1 MQATGILTRVQLSRR
16 NLLKATG
23 AGGALLLTVQLPL
36 LATKAMAAAPQD
48 EVPATF
54 NAVVRI
60 GADDVVTLVMPRVE
74 MGQGTY
80 TALSMLIAEELEVD
94 LAEVRLEHAPA
105 DDKLYALP
113 GSSVQVTGGSNSVR
127 TAWLPMRQAGAA
139 ARLMLVSAAAQN
151 WSVEASASRAEDGS
165 VIHTPTGRR
174 LRYGELAAR
183 AARLPVPAE
192 IPLKD
197 RTRFRKIGGDQKRLD
212 GPEKVNGIARF
223 GIDVQMP
230 GLRVAT
236 VAASPVPGGRVKRVN
251 AEAAR
256 QVRGV
261 HQVVRLDD
269 VVAVV
274 ADHMGAARK
283 GLAAAQIQWDDG
295 PAAHYSTQAMIDEL
309 ARASQQDG
317 ATARKEGDVA
327 AARATVGARTIEA
340 VYQQPLLAQ
349 APMEPMN
356 CTVRLGADGCEIWL
370 GTQVPTRAQ
379 AAAAQA
385 AGLPVDKVQV
395 HNHLLG
401 GGFGR
406 RLDADYVTQAV
417 RIAREVKDPVKVVW
431 TREEDMQ
438 HSTYRPYHYNRLSA
452 TLDAQGRPI
461 AWHHR
466 VTGSSIIARYAPAGF
481 KNGLDTDAI
490 RDAAGPY
497 EFPNLLV
504 QYVRQD
510 PPPGLLTGWWRGVGH
525 MQNAIPVESFIDE
538 LARAAGQDAI
548 AFRKPLLARH
558 PRALKVLEVV
568 AEKSGWGTPLPRGR
582 GRGLAFTLSFRTYA
596 AQVVEVSVDA
606 EGNVKPERVIT
617 VVDCGQVVSPG
628 TVEAQVQ
635 GGIVFGLSAV
645 LFGNISIKDGR
656 VEQSNFHDYRVLR
669 MNEMP
674 VMETHVIPSTE
685 DPTGIGEISTV
696 VITPAV
702 LNAIHDATG
711 RRIRRL
717 PMSPA
722 DFEEWSL
729 TRADPAS
736 VSSSTATDAALPP
749 QPRPHRFGH

>member
-1 MQATGILTRVQLSRR
+1 MQDAELLSRVRLSRR
-16 NLLKATG
+16 SLLKAAG
-23 AGGALLLTVQLPL
+23 AGGALLLSVQLPL
-36 LATKAMAAAPQD
+36 LAKKAIAAEPEDAAPT
-48 EVPATF
+48 TF

-80 TALSMLIAEELEVD
+80 TAVPMLIAEELEVD
-94 LAEVRLEHAPA
+94 LAQVRLEHAPA

-113 GSSVQVTGGSNSVR
+113 GGGVQVTGGSNSVR
-127 TAWLPMRQAGAA
+127 TSWLPMRQAGAA
-139 ARLMLVSAAAQN
+139 ARMMLVAAAAQA
-151 WSVEASASRAEDGS
+151 WGVDASACRAETGS
-165 VIHTPTGRR
+165 VVHTPSARR

-183 AARLPVPAE
+183 AAELPVPDE

-197 RTRFRKIGGDQKRLD
+197 RAQFRMIGGDQKRLD
-212 GPEKVNGIARF
+212 GPEKVNGTARF
-223 GIDVQMP
+223 GIDVQLP
-230 GLRVAT
+230 GLLVAT
-236 VAASPVPGGRVKRVN
+236 VAASPVPGGRVKSVN
-251 AEAAR
+251 TEAA
-256 QVRGV
+256 QLVRGV
-261 HQVVRLDD
+261 RQVVQLDD

-283 GLAAAQIQWDDG
+283 GLAAAQVQWDDG
-295 PAAHYSTQAMIDEL
+295 QAAGYSTETMIAEL
-309 ARASQQDG
+309 AKASEQEG
-317 ATARKEGDVA
+317 ATARNEGDVA
-327 AARATVGARTIEA
+327 AVREGAQANGHRTIEA

-356 CTVRLGADGCEIWL
+356 CTVHLRPDECELWL

-379 AAAAQA
+379 AMAAEVT
-385 AGLPVDKVQV
+385 GLPLERVRV

-417 RIAREVKDPVKVVW
+417 RIAREVKGPLKVVW

-452 TLDAQGRPI
+452 TLDAQGKPI

-510 PPPGLLTGWWRGVGH
+510 PPAGLLTGWWRGVGH
-525 MQNAIPVESFIDE
+525 MQNAIPVECFIDE
-538 LARAAGQDAI
+538 LARSAGQDAI
-548 AFRKPLLARH
+548 AFRKPLLAKH
-558 PRALKVLEVV
+558 PRALKVLEVA
-568 AEKSGWGTPLPRGR
+568 AERSGWGQPLPEGR

-606 EGNVKPERVIT
+606 EGNVKPERVVT
-617 VVDCGQVVSPG
+617 VVDCGQQVSPA

-711 RRIRRL
+711 KRIRRL

-722 DFEEWSL
+722 DL
-729 TRADPAS
+729 KRA
-736 VSSSTATDAALPP
+736 
-749 QPRPHRFGH
+749 

>member
-1 MQATGILTRVQLSRR
+1 MQVYDPDIPAPQLARR
-16 NLLKATG
+16 TFLKAAV
-23 AGGALLLTVQLPL
+23 AGGALLLSVELPL
-36 LATKAMAAAPQD
+36 MATKAVAASGDPSS
-48 EVPATF
+48 ATLS
-54 NAVVRI
+54 AVVRI

-94 LAEVRLEHAPA
+94 LARVRLEHAPA
-105 DDKLYALP
+105 DDKLYGRP
-113 GSSVQVTGGSNSVR
+113 DNGVQVTGGSNSVR

-139 ARLMLVSAAAQN
+139 ARLMLVAAAAQV
-151 WSVEASASRAEDGS
+151 WGVDAASCTAKDGS
-165 VIHTPTGRR
+165 VIHAASGRR

-183 AARLPVPAE
+183 AAQLPVPTQV
-192 IPLKD
+192 PLKE
-197 RTRFRKIGGDQKRLD
+197 RAQFQKIGSGQKRLD
-212 GPEKVNGIARF
+212 GPEKVNGSARF
-223 GIDVQMP
+223 GIDVQLP

-236 VAASPVPGGRVKRVN
+236 VAASPVFGGRVKSVN
-251 AEAAR
+251 TEAALR
-256 QVRGV
+256 VRGV
-261 HQVVRLDD
+261 RQVVRLDD

-283 GLAAAQIQWDDG
+283 GLVAAQVQWDEG
-295 PAAHYSTQAMIDEL
+295 PAVRYSTQAMIDEL
-309 ARASQQDG
+309 AKASLLDG
-317 ATARKEGDVA
+317 VTARKEGDVA
-327 AARATVGARTIEA
+327 AARADAAAKGRRNIEA
-340 VYQQPLLAQ
+340 IYQQPLLAQ

-356 CTVRLGADGCEIWL
+356 CTVHLRPEGCEIWL

-385 AGLPVDKVQV
+385 AGLPVEKVQV

-406 RLDADYVTQAV
+406 RLDVDFVTQAV
-417 RIAREVKDPVKVVW
+417 RIAREVKGPVKVIW

-466 VTGSSIIARYAPAGF
+466 VTGSSLIARYAPAGF

-504 QYVRQD
+504 QYVRQE
-510 PPPGLLTGWWRGVGH
+510 PPEGLLTGWWRGVGH
-525 MQNAIPVESFIDE
+525 MQNAIPVECFIDE
-538 LARAAGQDAI
+538 LAHAAGQDAI
-548 AFRKPLLARH
+548 TFRKPLLTKH
-558 PRALKVLEVV
+558 PRALRVLETA
-568 AEKSGWGTPLPRGR
+568 AEKSGWNRPLPKGR
-582 GRGLAFTLSFRTYA
+582 GRGIALTFSFRTYA
-596 AQVVEVSVDA
+596 AQVVEVSVDV
-606 EGNVKPERVIT
+606 EGNVKPERVVT

-635 GGIVFGLSAV
+635 GGTVFGLSAA

-656 VEQSNFHDYRVLR
+656 IEQSNFHDYRVLR

-674 VMETHVIPSTE
+674 VMETHILPSTE
-685 DPTGIGEISTV
+685 DPTGIGEIATV

-711 RRIRRL
+711 KRIRRL
-717 PMSPA
+717 PMEPA
-722 DFEEWSL
+722 DL
-729 TRADPAS
+729 GVA
-736 VSSSTATDAALPP
+736 
-749 QPRPHRFGH
+749 

>member
-1 MQATGILTRVQLSRR
+1 MSDTTELLSRIQLSRR
-16 NLLKATG
+16 GLLKAAG
-23 AGGALLLTVQLPL
+23 AGGALLLTVQLPFA
-36 LATKAMAAAPQD
+36 ATKAVSASANASQAA
-48 EVPATF
+48 F

-60 GADDVVTLVMPRVE
+60 GADNVVTLVMPRVE

-94 LAEVRLEHAPA
+94 LARVRLEHAPA

-113 GSSVQVTGGSNSVR
+113 GAGVQITGGSNSVR
-127 TAWLPMRQAGAA
+127 TAWQPMREAGAA
-139 ARLMLVSAAAQN
+139 ARMMLVAAAAQT
-151 WSVEASASRAEDGS
+151 WGVEASACKAESGS
-165 VIHTPTGRR
+165 VLHTATGRR

-183 AARLPVPAE
+183 AAKLPVPAQ

-197 RTRFRKIGGDQKRLD
+197 RTQFRKIGSGQKRLD
-212 GPEKVNGIARF
+212 SPEKVNGTARF

-236 VAASPVPGGRVKRVN
+236 VAASPVPGGRVKSVN

-256 QVRGV
+256 RVRGV
-261 HQVVRLDD
+261 RQVVQLND
-269 VVAVV
+269 VVAIV

-283 GLAAAQIQWDDG
+283 GLAAAQVQWDDG
-295 PAAHYSTQAMIDEL
+295 PAARYSTETMIDEL
-309 ARASQQDG
+309 AQASQKDG

-327 AARATVGARTIEA
+327 AIRADATAKGHRSIEA
-340 VYQQPLLAQ
+340 IYQQPLLAQ

-356 CTVRLGADGCEIWL
+356 CTVHLRPDGCELWL

-379 AAAAQA
+379 AAAAEVT
-385 AGLPVDKVQV
+385 GLPLEKVQV

-417 RIAREVKDPVKVVW
+417 RIAREVKGPVKVVW

-452 TLDAQGRPI
+452 TLDAQGKPI

-466 VTGSSIIARYAPAGF
+466 VTGSSIIARYSPAGF
-481 KNGLDTDAI
+481 KNELDTDAI

-497 EFPNLLV
+497 EFPNVLV
-504 QYVRQD
+504 QYVRQE
-510 PPPGLLTGWWRGVGH
+510 PPKGLLTGWWRGVGH
-525 MQNAIPVESFIDE
+525 MQNAIPVECFIDE

-548 AFRKPLLARH
+548 AFRKPLLAKH
-558 PRALKVLEVV
+558 PRALRVLEVV
-568 AEKSGWGTPLPRGR
+568 AEKSGWGKPLPKGR
-582 GRGLAFTLSFRTYA
+582 GRGIALTLSFRTYA

-606 EGNVKPERVIT
+606 EGNVKPERVVT
-617 VVDCGQVVSPG
+617 VVDCGQVVSPP
-628 TVEAQVQ
+628 TLEAQVQ
-635 GGIVFGLSAV
+635 GGTVFGLSAT

-674 VMETHVIPSTE
+674 EMETHIIPSTE
-685 DPTGIGEISTV
+685 DPTGIGEIATV
-696 VITPAV
+696 IITPAV

-711 RRIRRL
+711 KRIRRL
-717 PMSPA
+717 PM
-722 DFEEWSL
+722 
-729 TRADPAS
+729 TAS
-736 VSSSTATDAALPP
+736 DLKGV
-749 QPRPHRFGH
+749 

>member
-1 MQATGILTRVQLSRR
+1 MQDTTELLSRVQLSRR
-16 NLLKATG
+16 SVLKAAG

-36 LATKAMAAAPQD
+36 AATKAVAAPAHAS
-48 EVPATF
+48 PATF

-80 TALSMLIAEELEVD
+80 TAVPMLIAEELEVD
-94 LAEVRLEHAPA
+94 LANVRLEHAPA

-113 GSSVQVTGGSNSVR
+113 GGSVQVTGGSNSIR
-127 TAWLPMRQAGAA
+127 TSWLPMRQAGAA
-139 ARLMLVSAAAQN
+139 ARMMLVSAAAQA
-151 WSVEASASRAEDGS
+151 WGVETSACKAESGS
-165 VIHTPTGRR
+165 VLHTASGRR
-174 LRYGELAAR
+174 LRYGELAAL
-183 AARLPVPAE
+183 AAQLPVPAQ

-197 RTRFRKIGGDQKRLD
+197 RAQFHKIGSGQKRLD
-212 GPEKVNGIARF
+212 GPEKVNGTARF
-223 GIDVQMP
+223 GIDVRMP

-236 VAASPVPGGRVKRVN
+236 VAASPVPGGRVKSVN
-251 AEAAR
+251 AQAAR
-256 QVRGV
+256 RVRGV
-261 HQVVRLDD
+261 RQVVRLDD
-269 VVAVV
+269 VVAIV

-295 PAAHYSTQAMIDEL
+295 AAARYSTETMIAEL
-309 ARASQQDG
+309 AKASEQDG

-327 AARATVGARTIEA
+327 AAKAGGARTIEA

-356 CTVRLGADGCEIWL
+356 CTVHLHAGGCEIWL

-385 AGLPVDKVQV
+385 AGLPVEKVQV

-417 RIAREVKDPVKVVW
+417 RIAREVKGPVKVVW

-452 TLDAQGRPI
+452 TLDAQGKPI

-481 KNGLDTDAI
+481 KNGIDTDAI
-490 RDAAGPY
+490 RDASGPY
-497 EFPNLLV
+497 DFPNVLV
-504 QYVRQD
+504 QYVRQE
-510 PPPGLLTGWWRGVGH
+510 PPEGLLTGWWRGVGH

-548 AFRKPLLARH
+548 AFRKPLLAKH
-558 PRALKVLEVV
+558 PRALKVLEVA
-568 AEKSGWGTPLPRGR
+568 AEKSGWGQPPPKGR
-582 GRGLAFTLSFRTYA
+582 GRGIALTLSFRTYA

-606 EGNVKPERVIT
+606 EGNVKPERVVT

-628 TVEAQVQ
+628 TVQAQVQ
-635 GGIVFGLSAV
+635 GGIVFGLSAA

-696 VITPAV
+696 VITPAL

-711 RRIRRL
+711 KRIRRL
-717 PMSPA
+717 PMTAA
-722 DFEEWSL
+722 DL
-729 TRADPAS
+729 KGA
-736 VSSSTATDAALPP
+736 
-749 QPRPHRFGH
+749 

>member
-1 MQATGILTRVQLSRR
+1 MQDTLQLTRRTM
-16 NLLKATG
+16 LKAAG
-23 AGGALLLTVQLPL
+23 VGGALLLTVQLPL
-36 LATKAMAAAPQD
+36 AATKAVAPSGA
-48 EVPATF
+48 PATF

-80 TALSMLIAEELEVD
+80 TAVPMLIAEELEVD
-94 LAEVRLEHAPA
+94 LAKVRLEHAPA

-113 GSSVQVTGGSNSVR
+113 GAGVQVTGGSNSIR

-139 ARLMLVSAAAQN
+139 ARMMLVAAAAQT
-151 WSVEASASRAEDGS
+151 WGVEAGACKAENG
-165 VIHTPTGRR
+165 VVVHAATGRR
-174 LRYGELAAR
+174 LRYGALAAR
-183 AARLPVPAE
+183 AAKLPVPTE
-192 IPLKD
+192 IALKE
-197 RTRFRKIGGDQKRLD
+197 RSQFKKIGSAQKRLD
-212 GPEKVNGIARF
+212 GPEKGNGTARF
-223 GIDVQMP
+223 GIDVQLP
-230 GLRVAT
+230 GLRIAT
-236 VAASPVPGGRVKRVN
+236 VAASPVPGGRVKSVN
-251 AEAAR
+251 TQAA
-256 QVRGV
+256 QAVRGV
-261 HQVVRLDD
+261 RQVVQLDN
-269 VVAVV
+269 VVAIV

-283 GLAAAQIQWDDG
+283 GLAAAQVQWDDG
-295 PAAHYSTQAMIDEL
+295 AAARYSTETMVAEL
-309 ARASQQDG
+309 AKASEQDG

-327 AARATVGARTIEA
+327 AAKAMAGTRTLEA

-356 CTVRLGADGCEIWL
+356 CSVHLHSGGCEIWL

-385 AGLPVDKVQV
+385 AGMPVEKVQV

-406 RLDADYVTQAV
+406 RLDVDFVTQAV
-417 RIAREVKDPVKVVW
+417 RIAREVKGPVKVVW

-452 TLDAQGRPI
+452 TLDAQGQPV

-481 KNGLDTDAI
+481 KNGVDTDAI

-497 EFPNLLV
+497 DFPNLLV
-504 QYVRQD
+504 QYVRQE
-510 PPPGLLTGWWRGVGH
+510 PPEGLLTGWWRGVGH
-525 MQNAIPVESFIDE
+525 MQNAIPVECFIDE

-548 AFRKPLLARH
+548 AFRKPLLAKH
-558 PRALKVLEVV
+558 PRALKVLEVA
-568 AEKSGWGTPLPRGR
+568 AEKSGWGQPLPKGR
-582 GRGLAFTLSFRTYA
+582 GRGIALTLSFRTYA

-606 EGNVKPERVIT
+606 EGNVKTDRVVT
-617 VVDCGQVVSPG
+617 VVDCGQVVSPPSL
-628 TVEAQVQ
+628 EAQVQ
-635 GGIVFGLSAV
+635 GGIVFGLSAA

-674 VMETHVIPSTE
+674 LMETHAIPSTE

-696 VITPAV
+696 VITPAL

-711 RRIRRL
+711 KRIRRL
-717 PMSPA
+717 PMGAA
-722 DFEEWSL
+722 DL
-729 TRADPAS
+729 KT
-736 VSSSTATDAALPP
+736 T
-749 QPRPHRFGH
+749 

>member
-1 MQATGILTRVQLSRR
+1 MQDNPELQVSSRFSRR
-16 NLLKATG
+16 SFLKATV
-23 AGGALLLTVQLPL
+23 AGGAMLLSVELTLPW
-36 LATKAMAAAPQD
+36 AKAVAASGDARP
-48 EVPATF
+48 ETF

-60 GADDVVTLVMPRVE
+60 GADGVVTLVMPRVE

-80 TALSMLIAEELEVD
+80 TSLPMLIAEELEVD
-94 LAEVRLEHAPA
+94 LAQLRLEHAPA
-105 DDKLYALP
+105 NDKLYALP
-113 GSSVQVTGGSNSVR
+113 GAGVQVTGGSNSVR

-139 ARLMLVSAAAQN
+139 ARMMLVSAAA
-151 WSVEASASRAEDGS
+151 EAWGVDPVACTAMDGGVVHAGS
-165 VIHTPTGRR
+165 GRR
-174 LRYGELAAR
+174 LGYGELAAR
-183 AARLPVPAE
+183 AAQLPVPAE

-197 RTRFRKIGGDQKRLD
+197 RAQFRKIGGAQKRLD
-212 GPEKVNGIARF
+212 GPEKVNGAARF
-223 GIDVQMP
+223 GIDVQLP
-230 GLRVAT
+230 GLLVAT
-236 VAASPVPGGRVKRVN
+236 VAACPVFGGRVKGVN
-251 AEAAR
+251 TEAALA
-256 QVRGV
+256 VRGV
-261 HQVVRLDD
+261 RQVVRGDD
-269 VVAVV
+269 VVAIV

-283 GLAAAQIQWDDG
+283 GLAAAQVQWDEG
-295 PAAHYSTQAMIDEL
+295 PAAGYSTRTMIDEL
-309 ARASQQDG
+309 IKASGQEG
-317 ATARKEGDVA
+317 ATARQEGDVTAARENA
-327 AARATVGARTIEA
+327 AANGHRNIEA

-356 CTVRLGADGCEIWL
+356 CTVHVRADGCEIWL

-385 AGLPVDKVQV
+385 AGMPAEKVVV

-406 RLDADYVTQAV
+406 RLDVDYVTQAV
-417 RIAREVKDPVKVVW
+417 RIAREVKGPVKVVW
-431 TREEDMQ
+431 TREEDMR

-452 TLDAQGRPI
+452 TLDDQGRPI

-504 QYVRQD
+504 QYVRQE
-510 PPPGLLTGWWRGVGH
+510 PAAGLLTGWWRGVGH
-525 MQNAIPVESFIDE
+525 MQNAIPVECFIDE

-558 PRALKVLEVV
+558 PRALKVLEAV
-568 AEKSGWGTPLPRGR
+568 AEKSGWGKPLPQGR
-582 GRGLAFTLSFRTYA
+582 GRGIALTLSFRTYA

-606 EGNVKPERVIT
+606 QGNVRAERVVT

-628 TVEAQVQ
+628 TVDAQVE
-635 GGIVFGLSAV
+635 GGTVFGLSAA

-674 VMETHVIPSTE
+674 LMETHIIPSAE
-685 DPTGIGEISTV
+685 DPTGIGEIATV
-696 VITPAV
+696 LITPAV

-711 RRIRRL
+711 KRIRRL
-717 PMSPA
+717 PMV
-722 DFEEWSL
+722 
-729 TRADPAS
+729 AS
-736 VSSSTATDAALPP
+736 DLMAA
-749 QPRPHRFGH
+749 

>member
-1 MQATGILTRVQLSRR
+1 MQDSPRLLSSPQLTRRA
-16 NLLKATG
+16 LLKATG

-36 LATKAMAAAPQD
+36 AATKAVAAPKD
-48 EVPATF
+48 APRATF
-54 NAVVRI
+54 NAVVRV

-80 TALSMLIAEELEVD
+80 TALSLLIAEELEVD
-94 LAEVRLEHAPA
+94 LARVRLEHAPA

-113 GSSVQVTGGSNSVR
+113 GAGVQVTGGSNSVR

-139 ARLMLVSAAAQN
+139 ARMMLVAAAAQA
-151 WSVEASASRAEDGS
+151 WGVDAAACKAENGS
-165 VIHTPTGRR
+165 VVHAASGRR

-183 AARLPVPAE
+183 AAQLPVPTQ
-192 IPLKD
+192 IPLKE
-197 RTRFRKIGGDQKRLD
+197 RAQFKKIGSAQKRLD
-212 GPEKVNGIARF
+212 APEKVNGTARF
-223 GIDVQMP
+223 GIDVQLP

-236 VAASPVPGGRVKRVN
+236 VAASPVPGGRVKSVN
-251 AEAAR
+251 AEAALR
-256 QVRGV
+256 VRGV
-261 HQVVRLDD
+261 RQVVRLDD
-269 VVAVV
+269 VTAVV

-283 GLAAAQIQWDDG
+283 GLAAAQVQWDGG
-295 PAAHYSTQAMIDEL
+295 PAARYSTQTMIDEL
-309 ARASQQDG
+309 AKASQQDG

-327 AARATVGARTIEA
+327 ATRAEA
-340 VYQQPLLAQ
+340 AAKGHRNVEAIYQQPLLAQ

-356 CTVRLGADGCEIWL
+356 CTVHLRPEGCEIWL

-385 AGLPVDKVQV
+385 AGLPVEKVQV
-395 HNHLLG
+395 HNHVLG

-406 RLDADYVTQAV
+406 RLDVDFVTQAV
-417 RIAREVKDPVKVVW
+417 RIAREVKGPVKVVW

-481 KNGLDTDAI
+481 KNGVDTDAI

-504 QYVRQD
+504 QYVRQE
-510 PPPGLLTGWWRGVGH
+510 PPEGLLTGWWRGVGH
-525 MQNAIPVESFIDE
+525 MQNAIPVECFIDE

-548 AFRKPLLARH
+548 AFRKPLLAKH
-558 PRALKVLEVV
+558 PRALRVLEV
-568 AEKSGWGTPLPRGR
+568 AADRSGWGKPLPKGR
-582 GRGLAFTLSFRTYA
+582 GRGIALTLSFRTYA

-606 EGNVKPERVIT
+606 EGNLKTERVVT

-635 GGIVFGLSAV
+635 GGTVFGLSAA

-674 VMETHVIPSTE
+674 LMETHVIPSTE
-685 DPTGIGEISTV
+685 DPTGIGEIATV
-696 VITPAV
+696 VITPAL
-702 LNAIHDATG
+702 LNAVHDATG
-711 RRIRRL
+711 RRIRQL
-717 PMSPA
+717 PMA
-722 DFEEWSL
+722 
-729 TRADPAS
+729 AS
-736 VSSSTATDAALPP
+736 DLKTA
-749 QPRPHRFGH
+749 

>member
-1 MQATGILTRVQLSRR
+1 MHETPILPAVSRR
-16 NLLKATG
+16 SLLKAAG
-23 AGGALLLTVQLPL
+23 AGGALLLTVQLPMA
-36 LATKAMAAAPQD
+36 ATKAIASNTPAAH
-48 EVPATF
+48 F

-60 GADDVVTLVMPRVE
+60 GADGLVTLVMPRVE

-80 TALSMLIAEELEVD
+80 TAVPMLIAEELEVD
-94 LAEVRLEHAPA
+94 LAHVRLEHASA

-113 GSSVQVTGGSNSVR
+113 GGNVQVTGGSNSIR

-139 ARLMLVSAAAQN
+139 ARMMLVSSAAQT
-151 WSVEASASRAEDGS
+151 WGVEASACKAHNGS
-165 VIHTPTGRR
+165 VLHAASGRR

-183 AARLPVPAE
+183 AAQLPVPTQ
-192 IPLKD
+192 IPLKE
-197 RTRFRKIGGDQKRLD
+197 RTQFEKIGSAQKRLD
-212 GPEKVNGIARF
+212 APEKVNGTARF
-223 GIDVQMP
+223 GIDVQLP
-230 GLRVAT
+230 GLRVAA
-236 VAASPVPGGRVKRVN
+236 VAASPVPGGQVKSVNTAAAMRV
-251 AEAAR
+251 AG
-256 QVRGV
+256 VR
-261 HQVVRLDD
+261 QVVRLSD

-274 ADHMGAARK
+274 AEHMGAARK
-283 GLAAAQIQWDDG
+283 GLAAAEVQWDG
-295 PAAHYSTQAMIDEL
+295 GAAATYSTAKMIEEL
-309 ARASQQDG
+309 VKASEQDG
-317 ATARKEGDVA
+317 ATARNEGNVAAVRADVA
-327 AARATVGARTIEA
+327 AKGHRTIEA

-356 CTVRLGADGCEIWL
+356 CTVRLRRDSCDIWL

-406 RLDADYVTQAV
+406 RLDVDFVTQAV
-417 RIAREVKDPVKVVW
+417 RIAREVKAPIKVVW

-481 KNGLDTDAI
+481 RNGLDTDAI

-497 EFPNLLV
+497 AFPNVLV

-510 PPPGLLTGWWRGVGH
+510 PPEGLNTGWWRGVGH
-525 MQNAIPVESFIDE
+525 MQNAIPVECFIDE
-538 LARAAGQDAI
+538 LARSAGQDAM
-548 AFRKPLLARH
+548 AFRKPLLAKH
-558 PRALKVLEVV
+558 PRALRVLEIA
-568 AEKSGWGTPLPRGR
+568 AEKSGWGQPLPKGR
-582 GRGLAFTLSFRTYA
+582 GRGIALTLSFRTYA
-596 AQVVEVSVDA
+596 AQVVDVTVDA
-606 EGNVKPERVIT
+606 DGNVRTDRVVT

-628 TVEAQVQ
+628 TVDAQVQ
-635 GGIVFGLSAV
+635 GGTVFGLSGA

-656 VEQSNFHDYRVLR
+656 IEQSNFHDYRVLR

-674 VMETHVIPSTE
+674 MMETHVVPSNE

-696 VITPAV
+696 LITPAL

-711 RRIRRL
+711 KRIRQL
-717 PMSPA
+717 PFTA
-722 DFEEWSL
+722 DDL
-729 TRADPAS
+729 K
-736 VSSSTATDAALPP
+736 AA
-749 QPRPHRFGH
+749 

>member
-1 MQATGILTRVQLSRR
+1 MQNTEFLSRAQLSRR
-16 NLLKATG
+16 SLLKAAG
-23 AGGALLLTVQLPL
+23 AGGALLLTVQVPL
-36 LATKAMAAAPQD
+36 LATKAMAAQSNEAAP
-48 EVPATF
+48 AAF

-80 TALSMLIAEELEVD
+80 TAVPMLIAEELEVD
-94 LAEVRLEHAPA
+94 LAKVRLEHAPA
-105 DDKLYALP
+105 DDKLYAVP
-113 GSSVQVTGGSNSVR
+113 GGGVQVTGGSNSVR
-127 TAWLPMRQAGAA
+127 SSWLPMRQAGAA
-139 ARLMLVSAAAQN
+139 ARMMLVAAAAQA
-151 WSVEASASRAEDGS
+151 WRVETSTCRADNGS
-165 VIHTPTGRR
+165 VVHLPSGRR
-174 LRYGELAAR
+174 VRYGELAER
-183 AARLPVPAE
+183 AAKLPVPTE

-197 RTRFRKIGGDQKRLD
+197 RTQFQKIGSDQKRLD
-212 GPEKVNGIARF
+212 GPEKVNGTARF
-223 GIDVQMP
+223 GIDVLLP
-230 GLRVAT
+230 GLLVTT
-236 VAASPVPGGRVKRVN
+236 VAASPVPGGRVKSVN
-251 AEAAR
+251 SEAAR
-256 QVRGV
+256 GVRGV
-261 HQVVRLDD
+261 RQVVRLDD
-269 VVAVV
+269 LVAIV

-283 GLAAAQIQWDDG
+283 GLAAAQIEWDDG
-295 PAAHYSTQAMIDEL
+295 QAARYSTETMIAEL
-309 ARASQQDG
+309 AKASEQEG
-317 ATARKEGDVA
+317 TTARKEGDVVA
-327 AARATVGARTIEA
+327 VRAGAQTNGHRTFEA

-356 CTVRLGADGCEIWL
+356 CTVHLHGGNCEIWL

-379 AAAAQA
+379 AMAAQA
-385 AGLPVDKVQV
+385 AGVPVGKVTV

-406 RLDADYVTQAV
+406 RLDADYVSQAV
-417 RIAREVKDPVKVVW
+417 RIARQVKAPVKVIW

-452 TLDAQGRPI
+452 TLDSQGRPI

-548 AFRKPLLARH
+548 AFRKPLLAKH
-558 PRALKVLEVV
+558 PRALKVLEM
-568 AEKSGWGTPLPRGR
+568 AAQKSGWGTPLPKGR

-606 EGNVKPERVIT
+606 DGNVKPVRVVT
-617 VVDCGQVVSPG
+617 VVDCGQVVSPA

-635 GGIVFGLSAV
+635 GGIVFGLSAA

-656 VEQSNFHDYRVLR
+656 VQQSNFHDYRVLR

-711 RRIRRL
+711 KRIRRL

-722 DFEEWSL
+722 DL
-729 TRADPAS
+729 KGA
-736 VSSSTATDAALPP
+736 
-749 QPRPHRFGH
+749 

>member
-1 MQATGILTRVQLSRR
+1 MQDSTELGSSPRFSRR
-16 NLLKATG
+16 SFLKAAA
-23 AGGALLLTVQLPL
+23 AGGALLLSVELTLPS
-36 LATKAMAAAPQD
+36 AKAVAAPGD
-48 EVPATF
+48 AGSETF

-60 GADDVVTLVMPRVE
+60 GADGVVTLVMPRVE

-80 TALSMLIAEELEVD
+80 TSLPMLIAEELEVD
-94 LAEVRLEHAPA
+94 LAQVRLEHAPA
-105 DDKLYALP
+105 NDKLYALP
-113 GSSVQVTGGSNSVR
+113 GAGVQITGGSNSVR

-139 ARLMLVSAAAQN
+139 ARMMLVSAAAQG
-151 WSVEASASRAEDGS
+151 WGVDPAACTAKDGAVEHAAS
-165 VIHTPTGRR
+165 GRR
-174 LRYGELAAR
+174 LGYGELAAR
-183 AARLPVPAE
+183 AARLPVPTE

-197 RTRFRKIGGDQKRLD
+197 RTQFQKIGGPQKRLD
-212 GPEKVNGIARF
+212 GAEKVNGAARF
-223 GIDVQMP
+223 GIDVQLP
-230 GLRVAT
+230 GLLVAT
-236 VAASPVPGGRVKRVN
+236 VAASPVFGGRVKGMN
-251 AEAAR
+251 DTAALA
-256 QVRGV
+256 VRGV
-261 HQVVRLDD
+261 RQVVRLDD
-269 VVAVV
+269 AVAVV

-283 GLAAAQIQWDDG
+283 GLAAAQVQWDEG
-295 PAAHYSTQAMIDEL
+295 SAARYSTQAMVDEL
-309 ARASQQDG
+309 IKASEQEG
-317 ATARKEGDVA
+317 ATARQEGDVVAVRANA
-327 AARATVGARTIEA
+327 AARGHRNIEA

-356 CTVRLGADGCEIWL
+356 CTVHVRADGCDIWL

-379 AAAAQA
+379 AVAAQA
-385 AGLPVDKVQV
+385 AGLPVESVQV

-417 RIAREVKDPVKVVW
+417 RIAREVKGPVKVVW

-452 TLDAQGRPI
+452 TLDGQGRPI

-504 QYVRQD
+504 QYVRQE
-510 PPPGLLTGWWRGVGH
+510 PAAGLLMGWWRGVGH
-525 MQNAIPVESFIDE
+525 MQNAIPVECFIDE

-558 PRALKVLEVV
+558 PRALKVLETV
-568 AEKSGWGTPLPRGR
+568 AEKSGWGKPLPKGR
-582 GRGLAFTLSFRTYA
+582 GRGIALTLSFRTYA

-606 EGNVKPERVIT
+606 QGNARTERVVT

-635 GGIVFGLSAV
+635 GGTVFGLSAA
-645 LFGNISIKDGR
+645 LFGNISIKNGR

-674 VMETHVIPSTE
+674 VLETHILPSTE
-685 DPTGIGEISTV
+685 DPTGIGEIATV
-696 VITPAV
+696 LITPAV

-711 RRIRRL
+711 KRIRQL
-717 PMSPA
+717 PIGS
-722 DFEEWSL
+722 D
-729 TRADPAS
+729 R
-736 VSSSTATDAALPP
+736 
-749 QPRPHRFGH
+749 

>member
-1 MQATGILTRVQLSRR
+1 MQDITEVLSRVQLSRR
-16 NLLKATG
+16 SLLKAAG
-23 AGGALLLTVQLPL
+23 GGGALLLTVQLPL
-36 LATKAMAAAPQD
+36 LATKAMAAEPNESAP
-48 EVPATF
+48 ASF

-80 TALSMLIAEELEVD
+80 TALPMLIAEELEVD
-94 LAEVRLEHAPA
+94 LATVRLEHAPA

-113 GSSVQVTGGSNSVR
+113 GGGVQVTGGSNSVR
-127 TAWLPMRQAGAA
+127 TSWLPMRQAGAA
-139 ARLMLVSAAAQN
+139 ARMMLVSAAAQS
-151 WSVEASASRAEDGS
+151 WRVEASACRAENGS
-165 VIHTPTGRR
+165 VIHTSTGRR
-174 LRYGELAAR
+174 LRYGELVANAAK
-183 AARLPVPAE
+183 LPVPTE
-192 IPLKD
+192 IALKA
-197 RTRFRKIGGDQKRLD
+197 RTQFQKIGGDQKRLD
-212 GPEKVNGIARF
+212 GPEKVNGTARF
-223 GIDVQMP
+223 GIDMQLP

-236 VAASPVPGGRVKRVN
+236 VAASPVPGGRVKSVN
-251 AEAAR
+251 TEAAR
-256 QVRGV
+256 LVRGV

-283 GLAAAQIQWDDG
+283 GLTAAQVEWDDG
-295 PAAHYSTQAMIDEL
+295 PAARYSTEMMIAEL
-309 ARASQQDG
+309 AKASEQDG
-317 ATARKEGDVA
+317 ATARQDGDVA
-327 AARATVGARTIEA
+327 AMRAGAQANGHRIIEA

-356 CTVRLGADGCEIWL
+356 CTVRLSADGCEIWL

-385 AGLPVDKVQV
+385 AGLPVEKVQV

-417 RIAREVKDPVKVVW
+417 RIAREVKGPVKVVW

-452 TLDAQGRPI
+452 TLDNQGRPV

-481 KNGLDTDAI
+481 KNGIDSDAI

-504 QYVRQD
+504 QYVRQE
-510 PPPGLLTGWWRGVGH
+510 PPAGLLTGWWRGVGH
-525 MQNAIPVESFIDE
+525 MQNAIPVESFMDE

-548 AFRKPLLARH
+548 AFRKPLLAKH
-558 PRALKVLEVV
+558 PRALKVLEVA
-568 AEKSGWGTPLPRGR
+568 AEKSDWGQPLPKGR
-582 GRGLAFTLSFRTYA
+582 GRGLALTLSFRTYA

-606 EGNVKPERVIT
+606 QGNVKPERVVT

-635 GGIVFGLSAV
+635 GGIVFGLSAA

-674 VMETHVIPSTE
+674 VMETHIIPSSE

-696 VITPAV
+696 VITPAL

-711 RRIRRL
+711 KRIRRL

-722 DFEEWSL
+722 DLQE
-729 TRADPAS
+729 A
-736 VSSSTATDAALPP
+736 
-749 QPRPHRFGH
+749 